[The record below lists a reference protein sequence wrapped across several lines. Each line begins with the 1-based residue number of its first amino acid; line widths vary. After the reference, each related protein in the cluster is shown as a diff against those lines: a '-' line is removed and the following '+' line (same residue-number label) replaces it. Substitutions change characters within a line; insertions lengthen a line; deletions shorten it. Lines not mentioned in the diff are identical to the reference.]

1 MFEPFRQLTSG
12 TVVLKQANIDTDQII
27 PARYLTTTSREGL
40 GAHAFHDWRYDEAG
54 APREDSPL
62 DGPEHKGHEILVAG
76 PNFGC
81 GSSREHAP
89 WALADFGFRA
99 VVSSDIAD
107 IFKSNSL
114 KNGLLPVEIDAET
127 HARLLERPGRQITI
141 DLEEGMLRCGNDIE
155 ARFTVEPFAKK
166 CLLEGNDPLGF
177 LTDRMDA
184 IQSYE
189 TDRQKAPA

>member
-1 MFEPFRQLTSG
+1 M
-12 TVVLKQANIDTDQII
+12 
-27 PARYLTTTSREGL
+27 
-40 GAHAFHDWRYDEAG
+40 
-54 APREDSPL
+54 
-62 DGPEHKGHEILVAG
+62 
-76 PNFGC
+76 
-81 GSSREHAP
+81 
-89 WALADFGFRA
+89 
-99 VVSSDIAD
+99 VSSDIAD
-107 IFKSNSL
+107 IFKSNAL

-141 DLEEGMLRCGNDIE
+141 DLEEGVLRCGNDIE